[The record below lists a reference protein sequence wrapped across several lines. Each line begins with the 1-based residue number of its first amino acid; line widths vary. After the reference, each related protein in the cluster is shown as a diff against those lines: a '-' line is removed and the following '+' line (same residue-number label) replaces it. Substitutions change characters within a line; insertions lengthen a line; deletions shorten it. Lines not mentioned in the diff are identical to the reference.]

1 MFKIVSLTLYPE
13 IDRAPYT
20 YDFSEGI
27 NYFWGRND
35 SGKTEFYIFLDYMF
49 GAKIDLY
56 HKDWYY
62 GTLSHAKMVIQKD
75 EIHFVAE
82 RYLKDIN
89 KNYFYYEDEE
99 PGEVIRSDEYR
110 MKLGRVFSPNQE
122 ALRELQ
128 TFIEEDVSYRTCT
141 MFNFLGEKRQGI
153 LQDFLDKASD
163 VKYAIKLPGLLNYIF
178 NKNIARIEELKK
190 EEIKL
195 KAQLEVYEKTAHQ
208 NDEAKARVNA
218 QLKIIGLKKVFN
230 GQNSQDILDA
240 IDEFQ
245 TELTKQESTSKYQA
259 ITELEAV
266 YTSLDE
272 QIKKQSNFERD
283 HRAFEND
290 DNKQVVLLEKL
301 GAIIEEAPAYAYLA
315 EPIVKLTEELRRSIS
330 FNKFFIQESTTRELK
345 KRREEVR
352 QEIVAAQSRY
362 KIYSASEKTKAITL
376 VREYLGRYKE
386 DFDADN
392 VSVLKRELQRVREEI
407 RVLQNSNDTEKI
419 AELSYEITRL
429 YEQTKAVSAL
439 SDFDFQNKGFYIS
452 YIKNGNIL
460 QPKIE
465 VDEEE
470 GVSERNYYTGSMARH
485 TLIQLCGYLAFL
497 KMLIKEK
504 KYPVIPIL
512 IIDHISKPFDAKNE
526 IAIGKVLHATYDDV
540 PQSDLQIILFE
551 DEDSAALAIQ
561 PNHATELVEEGK
573 SGFNP
578 YYFKEPVPEEQ
589 ELADEEKEKTSE

>member
-13 IDRAPYT
+13 IDRVPYT

-27 NYFWGRND
+27 NYFRGRND
-35 SGKTEFYIFLDYMF
+35 SGKTEFYVFLDYMF

-75 EIHFVAE
+75 EIRFVAE

-128 TFIEEDVSYRTCT
+128 TFIEEDVSFRTFT

-283 HRAFEND
+283 HRAFETD

-315 EPIVKLTEELRRSIS
+315 EPIAKLTEELRRSIS

-419 AELSYEITRL
+419 AELSHEITRL
-429 YEQTKAVSAL
+429 YEQTKGVSAL

-512 IIDHISKPFDAKNE
+512 IIDHISKPFDVKNE
-526 IAIGKVLHATYDDV
+526 VAIGKVLHATYDDV

-589 ELADEEKEKTSE
+589 ELADEEEEKTSE

>member
-13 IDRAPYT
+13 IDREPYT
-20 YDFSEGI
+20 YSFSEGI
-27 NYFWGRND
+27 NYFRGRND
-35 SGKTEFYIFLDYMF
+35 SGKTEFYVFLDYMF

-75 EIHFVAE
+75 EIRFAAE

-89 KNYFYYEDEE
+89 KNYFYYEDEK
-99 PGEVIRSDEYR
+99 PGEVIRCDEYR
-110 MKLGRVFSPNQE
+110 MKLGRVFSPNQK

-128 TFIEEDVSYRTCT
+128 TFIEEDVSYRTFT
-141 MFNFLGEKRQGI
+141 MFNFLGEKRQGV
-153 LQDFLDKASD
+153 LQDFLDKTSD

-178 NKNIARIEELKK
+178 NKNIAQIEELKK

-195 KAQLEVYEKTAHQ
+195 KAQLEAYEKTAHQ
-208 NDEAKARVNA
+208 NDEAKARVNS

-230 GQNSQDILDA
+230 GQNSQDILNA
-240 IDEFQ
+240 INEFQ
-245 TELTKQESTSKYQA
+245 TELKKQDTTSKYQA

-272 QIKKQSNFERD
+272 QIKKQSNFEKD
-283 HRAFEND
+283 HRAFETD
-290 DNKQVVLLEKL
+290 DNKQVALLEKL

-315 EPIVKLTEELRRSIS
+315 EPIIKLTEELRRSIS

-352 QEIVAAQSRY
+352 QEIMAAQTRY

-376 VREYLGRYKE
+376 IREYLGRYKE
-386 DFDADN
+386 EFDIDN
-392 VSVLKRELQRVREEI
+392 ISALKRELQRVREEI

-419 AELSYEITRL
+419 EELSREITRL
-429 YEQTKAVSAL
+429 YEQAKDVSAL

-452 YIKNGNIL
+452 YIKNGNVL
-460 QPKIE
+460 QPKI
-465 VDEEE
+465 VADDEE

-512 IIDHISKPFDAKNE
+512 IIDHISKPFDVKNE
-526 IAIGKVLHATYDDV
+526 LAIGKVIHATYDDV
-540 PQSDLQIILFE
+540 PQSELQIILFD
-551 DEDSAALAIQ
+551 DEDSVDLAIK
-561 PNHATELVEEGK
+561 PNHSTELVGEGK

-578 YYFKEPVPEEQ
+578 YYFKKPVIEEQ
-589 ELADEEKEKTSE
+589 ELADEEEREN